1 MWPENSEKARQLLST
16 YMVKVVGCL
25 GISFDASPCDPVS
38 VVNALLSGGMSDD
51 DVRTALDYWWSQ
63 VDEHGVRN
71 FEKREALIARLAIYL
86 LSSSQQ
92 ESRDLGDQLSW
103 FMEVLGFLGMDVGKS
118 IDIME
123 KYFDFRKN

>member
-1 MWPENSEKARQLLST
+1 
-16 YMVKVVGCL
+16 
-25 GISFDASPCDPVS
+25 
-38 VVNALLSGGMSDD
+38 MSDD